1 MKNEKDNLKKEEIQ
15 LTKVEMEELLSRVKG
30 IFEGGVTFINP
41 ENYKSAMANY
51 YKSLWNKS

>member
-1 MKNEKDNLKKEEIQ
+1 MKEKLKKEVSQ
-15 LTKVEMEELLSRVKG
+15 PTKEETEELLSRVKG

-51 YKSLWNKS
+51 YKSL